1 MTHALR
7 DRAGAA
13 AREAPLALHPW
24 CLLVSPATPA
34 AENMA
39 LDAALLARARE
50 SGETVLRVY
59 TWRHPTLSLGRNQR
73 AAGAYSA
80 ERARTLGVEV
90 VRRPTGGRA
99 VLHWREVTYSV
110 TAPERPG
117 EPLRAAYARI
127 NRVLLEAL
135 RRLGVPA
142 SLAVPRERAPAP
154 GLAPCFE
161 TPVAGEIVVGGCKLV
176 GSAQYREAGALL
188 QHGAIL
194 VDDDQPLLSRLALV
208 PLAPVPA
215 PATLRVVLGRA
226 PTVREMAD
234 ALLAAVRS
242 LEDPEARP
250 LGEADSC
257 GLDEIA
263 DVALRAAARGALVHY
278 RDPQWTWRR

>member
-1 MTHALR
+1 
-7 DRAGAA
+7 
-13 AREAPLALHPW
+13 
-24 CLLVSPATPA
+24 
-34 AENMA
+34 
-39 LDAALLARARE
+39 
-50 SGETVLRVY
+50 
-59 TWRHPTLSLGRNQR
+59 
-73 AAGAYSA
+73 
-80 ERARTLGVEV
+80 
-90 VRRPTGGRA
+90 
-99 VLHWREVTYSV
+99 
-110 TAPERPG
+110 
-117 EPLRAAYARI
+117 
-127 NRVLLEAL
+127 
-135 RRLGVPA
+135 
-142 SLAVPRERAPAP
+142 
-154 GLAPCFE
+154 
-161 TPVAGEIVVGGCKLV
+161 V

-208 PLAPVPA
+208 PLALVPA

-257 GLDEIA
+257 GFDGIA